1 MRSVSIRPAL
11 PGDAAAIAA
20 IYSHY
25 ALTSTATFDTEPV
38 TAEQRA
44 EWLAEHGPKHPVLVA
59 TSGGEVVAWGSLSPH
74 APRPAWDAT
83 VEVGV
88 YVDSAHVGTGIGSRM
103 LAALVEEAGAAGHHA
118 IISRIVSEN
127 AASIAMTERA
137 GFERVG
143 HLRQVGRKFGRW
155 LDVIIMEYLIAEAGE

>member
-11 PGDAAAIAA
+11 PSDAAAIAA

-25 ALTSTATFDTEPV
+25 VVTSTATFDTEPV

-44 EWLAEHGPKHPVLVA
+44 AWLAERGPEHPVLVA
-59 TSGGEVVAWGSLSPH
+59 SSGGEVVAWGSLSPY
-74 APRPAWDAT
+74 APRPAWGAT

-88 YVDSAHVGTGIGSRM
+88 YVDSAHVGTGIGSSM
-103 LAALVEEAGAAGHHA
+103 LAALVEEARAAGHHA

-127 AASIAMTERA
+127 AASIAMAEKA

-143 HLRQVGRKFGRW
+143 HLREVGRKFDRW
-155 LDVIIMEYLIAEAGE
+155 LDVIVMEYLIAEAEE